1 MASEQQ
7 SDDVRNEESTAWLE
21 GVHDLIAALQDT
33 AVSEVEIRFGD
44 TAVFTA
50 PPTGRR
56 SPAAG
61 ARYPCTQ
68 RGTGTAHRD

>member
-44 TAVFTA
+44 TAVFLRRR
-50 PPTGRR
+50 PGRR

-61 ARYPCTQ
+61 ARCPCTQ

>member
-33 AVSEVEIRFGD
+33 AVSEVEIRFGEYGS
-44 TAVFTA
+44 VSA

-56 SPAAG
+56 SPGAG
-61 ARYPCTQ
+61 ARFPCTQ